1 MQIDLRLPVS
11 WNRCTL
17 AQLRA
22 IAEIMTERA
31 FLSSP
36 LRPFDMMEVKIA
48 VFFRLTN
55 IEVVEPLNPRV
66 QVEAQY
72 YLCRMRPYS
81 IEDEGRLWFSVYRFW
96 RSLRSWCIRRI
107 CGHDD
112 TFSLYVWQIHSWL
125 SGVPA
130 KGRNRAQPGMLDWLD
145 MTQGN
150 GLLLFLLRNIRRR
163 RSLSLRKVAFRGPAP
178 LMDGFSWQR
187 YRFAQEY
194 MQNYMNAQNHLVK
207 MQRMGRKVAP
217 NDLLKAAKNVDL
229 AKALF
234 LATIYERRITYID
247 EETGCT
253 VTRFHYQS
261 NQSSD
266 NAPYFRNF
274 PDRDW
279 QLVLLWWSSMMMYLA
294 KMFPKVFKKQPVGK
308 NERQLNPLEIYTRT
322 TATMEK
328 YLSMTAR
335 DVDREP
341 YTTILQ
347 QLEDI
352 SRHNEEMERINKQ
365 MKSKKK

>member
-1 MQIDLRLPVS
+1 MKIDLKLPSS

-22 IAEIMTERA
+22 IAEVMVDRA
-31 FLSSP
+31 LHASP
-36 LRPFDMMEVKIA
+36 LRPFDMMDVKIS

-72 YLCRMRPYS
+72 YTCRIRPYS
-81 IEDEGRLWFSVYRFW
+81 LEEEGRGCVYRAWKKLKAWF
-96 RSLRSWCIRRI
+96 RHRI
-107 CGHDD
+107 LGHDD
-112 TFSLYVWQIHSWL
+112 TFMLYVWQIHSWL
-125 SGVPA
+125 SASPA
-130 KGRNRAQPGMLDWLD
+130 KGNKRAQPGLLDWLD
-145 MTQGN
+145 MEQGG
-150 GLLLFLLRNIRRR
+150 GLILFPLREVRRR
-163 RSLSLRKVAFRGPAP
+163 KGFSLRKVAFLGPAP

-187 YRFAQEY
+187 YRFAQDY
-194 MQNYMNAQNHLVK
+194 MQNYMTAQNRLV
-207 MQRMGRKVAP
+207 QLQQLGRKASPTDV
-217 NDLLKAAKNVDL
+217 LKATRNLDM

-234 LATIYERRITYID
+234 LATIYERHITYVD
-247 EETGCT
+247 EETGRT
-253 VTRFHYQS
+253 VTDFRYRS
-261 NQSSD
+261 NQSTD
-266 NAPYFRNF
+266 YAPYFRNF

-279 QLVLLWWSSMMMYLA
+279 QLILLWWSSMMAYLG
-294 KMFPKVFKKQPVGK
+294 KTFPKVFKKQPVGK
-308 NERQLNPLEIYTRT
+308 NERPVNPLEIYTRT

-352 SRHNEEMERINKQ
+352 SHHNEEMERINKE
-365 MKSKKK
+365 MKSKH